1 MKKAKQLLI
10 PIKQKILHQLNRK
23 TSKIILTLLLISFL
37 IRLTPYLV
45 PIRATDI
52 LQTQLALEF
61 SDRNG
66 LPLGTI
72 LTRDQEHTAVVPL
85 NQVSSQFIQAILAA
99 EDSQFYHH
107 GAIDLKAVA
116 RAVKD
121 AIQAKRIVS
130 GASTIT
136 MQLARMLDNLPRN
149 LSGKIQEVWLSWRLA
164 AGMSKDEILA
174 AYINRLPMGGNVY
187 GVEAA
192 ARTYFSIPASDLNLA
207 QASLLAAIPNNP
219 TYFDPLQHR
228 ERLKQR
234 QKYVLNRMVQDGY
247 ISRAIA
253 QRAYAEEVSF
263 QSRQKGIIAAPHFL
277 FWLASQISETPREKD
292 AERGRRGDAYE
303 DTETRRGED
312 AEKFSETFSVSP
324 CPRVPVSSLHASP
337 HPGVPASSSP
347 IHTTIDKPLQQF
359 VEAQVQQVLSSL
371 TANNVHHAAALVIDN
386 HTGEVL
392 AYVGSPNYFDEAKL
406 GRNDGVQALRQP
418 GSTLKPFLY
427 ELALEKGVIRPNTIL
442 ADVPTYYAIP
452 GAKVYSPTDYDKSF
466 LGPVR
471 VRLALANSLNIPAV
485 RVLEKVGV
493 QTFLS
498 RLHELGFAH
507 LNQTA
512 EYYGL
517 GLTLGSGEVNLWELA
532 QAYLTM
538 ARFGEVKPLVTILDE
553 GYGDAGT
560 RGRGDTEKVSDNFS
574 ASFPLCVSVS
584 SKVSAH
590 LPLFPATWQLI
601 TDMLSDNHARAT
613 AFGVDSVLN
622 LPFPAAVKTGTSS
635 NFRDTWTVGFTTDY
649 TVATWVGNFDG
660 DPMRQVSGVT
670 GAAPLWHRIMLHLHE
685 HHQPANFPVPEGLVQ
700 LPICVISGLK
710 PTPDCTSV
718 VQEYFY
724 PEDISAYEHQNS
736 FNLSSEY
743 DDWLAKQPQSNFG
756 SSKLKI
762 SSPRSDD
769 LFLLSPG
776 EEGQQKLE
784 FKLAGTSSESVEWW
798 LNGEKLTTNSAKS
811 LFWRLHPGNWT
822 LEVKSGDMTDR
833 VNFQVEL
840 ARTKPMR
847 RGFSVVNSK
856 LESDR

>member
-1 MKKAKQLLI
+1 MKKAKRLLI

-23 TSKIILTLLLISFL
+23 TSKIILTLLLICFL
-37 IRLTPYLV
+37 IRSTPYLA
-45 PIRATDI
+45 PIRANDI

-72 LTRDQEHTAVVPL
+72 LTRDQEHTAVVAL
-85 NQVSSQFIQAILAA
+85 DQVSPQFIQAILAA

-107 GAIDLKAVA
+107 GALDLKAVA

-121 AIQAKRIVS
+121 AIQTKKIVS

-136 MQLARMLDNLPRN
+136 MQLARMLDNSPRN
-149 LSGKIQEVWLSWRLA
+149 LSGKIQEVWLAWRLA
-164 AGMSKDEILA
+164 AGISKDEILA

-234 QKYVLNRMVQDGY
+234 QKYVLNRMVQDRY
-247 ISRAIA
+247 VSNAIA
-253 QRAYAEEVSF
+253 QRAYAEEVTF
-263 QSRQKGIIAAPHFL
+263 HSRQRGIIAAPHFL
-277 FWLASQISETPREKD
+277 FWLATQQNTP
-292 AERGRRGDAYE
+292 
-303 DTETRRGED
+303 
-312 AEKFSETFSVSP
+312 SP
-324 CPRVPVSSLHASP
+324 NHSNSIR
-337 HPGVPASSSP
+337 
-347 IHTTIDKPLQQF
+347 TTINKPLQQF

-371 TANNVHHAAALVIDN
+371 AANNVHHAAALVVDN

-452 GAKVYSPTDYDKSF
+452 GAKVYNPTDYNKSF

-471 VRLALANSLNIPAV
+471 VRIALANSLNIPAV

-493 QTFLS
+493 ENFLS

-507 LNQTA
+507 LNQTP

-538 ARFGEVKPLVTILDE
+538 ARMGESTPLLT
-553 GYGDAGT
+553 T
-560 RGRGDTEKVSDNFS
+560 FSD
-574 ASFPLCVSVS
+574 S
-584 SKVSAH
+584 SIQNLKSKIQN
-590 LPLFPATWQLI
+590 PTTWQLI
-601 TDMLSDNHARAT
+601 TDMLSDNYARAT

-622 LPFPAAVKTGTSS
+622 LPLKAAVKTGTSS

-670 GAAPLWHRIMLHLHE
+670 GAAPLWNRIMLHMHE

-700 LPICVISGLK
+700 LPICAISGLK

-724 PEDISAYEHQNS
+724 PEDINAYEHQDT
-736 FNLSSEY
+736 FNLSNEY

-756 SSKLKI
+756 SGKLKI
-762 SSPRSDD
+762 LSPRNDD

-811 LFWRLHPGNWT
+811 LFWYLYPGNWT
-822 LEVKSGDMTDR
+822 LEVKNGDMTDK
-833 VNFQVEL
+833 VTFQVEL
-840 ARTKPMR
+840 AKTTPMR
-847 RGFSVVNSK
+847 RGFSVVNSQ
-856 LESDR
+856 R